1 MSTEDKLNLLTE
13 SVLNL
18 TALMVVQTEAL
29 TDMRLGLLSP
39 NESLPSELWRTLGQA
54 KAHTHQLNNL
64 LNSTNQK

>member
-18 TALMVVQTEAL
+18 TALTGELTEAL

-39 NESLPSELWRTLGQA
+39 NESFHSELWRTLDQA
-54 KAHTHQLNNL
+54 KAHAHQLNDL
-64 LNSTNQK
+64 LNSKS

>member
-18 TALMVVQTEAL
+18 TALTGELTEAL

-39 NESLPSELWRTLGQA
+39 NESFHSELWRTLDQA
-54 KAHTHQLNNL
+54 KAHTHQLNDL
-64 LNSTNQK
+64 LNSKS